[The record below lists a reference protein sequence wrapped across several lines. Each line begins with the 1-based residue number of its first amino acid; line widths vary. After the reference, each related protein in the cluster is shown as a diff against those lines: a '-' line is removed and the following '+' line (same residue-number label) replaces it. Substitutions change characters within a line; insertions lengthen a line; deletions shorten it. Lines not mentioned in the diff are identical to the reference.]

1 MVWNS
6 YVLRFELHS
15 GKSLVSR
22 FETLRKNFLN
32 GLNVAILGKVLWAV
46 GVNAKQATSLSP
58 VSLISSNAISRFF
71 CHTVIIVV
79 VVDIVVVAVVLC
91 CNVVNF
97 LLLLHKSLFSSSSEI
112 KFRLEVAADIQWR
125 ISWHSRPD
133 ISSKP
138 VMPAMP
144 VMQCQL
150 PAARP
155 RFVASAKS
163 WKVTWSHPIQALPA

>member
-1 MVWNS
+1 MEEAYSDMNLGSNS
-6 YVLRFELHS
+6 TQDN
-15 GKSLVSR
+15 
-22 FETLRKNFLN
+22 ETSIKRLN
-32 GLNVAILGKVLWAV
+32 MAVLGKVLWTWFSSE
-46 GVNAKQATSLSP
+46 VNAKQATSLSP

-71 CHTVIIVV
+71 CHGVIIVV
-79 VVDIVVVAVVLC
+79 VVDIVVVVVVLC

-125 ISWHSRPD
+125 ISWHSRPN

-144 VMQCQL
+144 AMPVMPCQL
-150 PAARP
+150 PVARP
-155 RFVASAKS
+155 RFVASDKS